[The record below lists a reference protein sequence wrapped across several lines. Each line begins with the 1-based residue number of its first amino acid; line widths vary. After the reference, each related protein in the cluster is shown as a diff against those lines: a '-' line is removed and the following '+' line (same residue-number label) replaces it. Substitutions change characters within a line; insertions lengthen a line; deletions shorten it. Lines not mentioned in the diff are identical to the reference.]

1 MILLTPQGGN
11 IGRHSLPVFLL
22 FGAGTVGAAILAEV
36 QQFAPFESRN
46 LPLDWK
52 LSTTFSD
59 QLTVI
64 ESMLDE
70 LLATWKPDGEHPHRL
85 NFIWSAGAAGFAA
98 TDEQVSR
105 ELILYRKVLSSI
117 ERMTGRY
124 PTIPATMVLMSSA
137 GGLFEGQRGV
147 TACSK
152 PQPIRPYSR
161 LKLQQEELLMQSSAR
176 LTKLIYRLTS
186 VYGYIRNH
194 QRRGLIPT
202 LVANGLA
209 QRVSQITGFSMTMR
223 DYIWIEDVAKYIT
236 RILFEDPLL
245 ATDSVAT
252 LASCKPSSILE
263 IQHVV
268 EKTICRPLYLRYSPE
283 VTNGVTMSF
292 DTDVLP
298 SHWSP
303 SELAT
308 NVRKIVNDVF
318 THHNTFLATK

>member
-11 IGRHSLPVFLL
+11 TSRRCLPVFLM
-22 FGAGTVGAAILAEV
+22 FGAGTVGAAILAEI
-36 QQFAPFESRN
+36 QQSAQFESRI
-46 LPLDWK
+46 LPLEWQ
-52 LSTTFSD
+52 LSTTFTD
-59 QLTVI
+59 QLTAV
-64 ESMLDE
+64 ESKLDE
-70 LLATWKPDGEHPHRL
+70 LLASWNTDGDYPHRL
-85 NFIWSAGAAGFAA
+85 NFVWSAGAAGFAA

-117 ERMTGRY
+117 ERMAGRY
-124 PTIPATMVLMSSA
+124 PAIPATMVLMSSA

-147 TACSK
+147 TSSSK
-152 PQPIRPYSR
+152 PLPIRPYSR

-202 LVANGLA
+202 LIANGLA
-209 QRVSQITGFSMTMR
+209 QRASQITGYSMTMR

-236 RILFEDPLL
+236 RMLFEDPLS

-263 IQHVV
+263 IQQVV

-292 DTDVLP
+292 DTGVLP
-298 SHWSP
+298 SHWYP

-318 THHNTFLATK
+318 AHHTTFLATK